1 MKAAALRLAIA
12 PLVVGVIGLLM
23 WETVVVAGHIAP
35 FVLPAPT
42 VIAEQF
48 WASRDVI
55 WRTGLAS
62 GANALVG
69 LILGSIVAVLMA
81 LLASRFDL
89 VHRLSTPMM
98 TALNAL
104 PIIAVA
110 PLLNNMYESTSS
122 LPRRLVVALVVFFPV
137 FHNTLRGLNQV
148 DATHLELM
156 ASYAATGSQTARLVR
171 LPGAIPYLCTGLR
184 QASALSV
191 IAAVVSEYF
200 GGLQDGLG
208 SRITSAAANT
218 AYPRAWAFVLGAC
231 ILGLLFYGVTVVIER
246 LVTPWQRGHAN

>member
-1 MKAAALRLAIA
+1 MKAIRLALA
-12 PLVVGVIGLLM
+12 PLVVGLAGLAL
-23 WETVVVAGHIAP
+23 WEAIVVLGHIAP
-35 FVLPAPT
+35 FVLPAPS

-48 WASRDVI
+48 WAGREVI

-62 GANALVG
+62 GANALAG
-69 LILGSIVAVLMA
+69 LIMGSVAAVLAA
-81 LLASRFDL
+81 LLASRFA
-89 VHRLSTPMM
+89 VFHRLTTPMM
-98 TALNAL
+98 TVLNAL

-148 DATHLELM
+148 SATHLELM

-184 QASALSV
+184 QAAPLSV

-231 ILGLLFYGVTVVIER
+231 ALGLLFYLFTLVIER
-246 LVTPWQRGHAN
+246 VATPWRAR

>member
-1 MKAAALRLAIA
+1 MRAARLALA
-12 PLVVGVIGLLM
+12 PIVVGVIGLAA
-23 WETVVVAGHIAP
+23 WETIVVLGRIAP
-35 FVLPAPT
+35 FVLPAPS

-48 WASRDVI
+48 WTGREVI

-62 GANALVG
+62 GANALAG
-69 LILGSIVAVLMA
+69 LIMGSGAAVAAA
-81 LLASRFDL
+81 LLASRFAWFD
-89 VHRLSTPMM
+89 RL
-98 TALNAL
+98 TAPVMVVLNAL
-104 PIIAVA
+104 PIIAIA

-137 FHNTLRGLNQV
+137 FHNTLRGLRQV
-148 DATHLELM
+148 DPTHLDLM
-156 ASYAATGSQTARLVR
+156 ASYAASGGQIARLVR

-218 AYPRAWAFVLGAC
+218 AYPRAWAFVVGAC
-231 ILGLLFYGVTVVIER
+231 ALGLLFYLVTLALER
-246 LVTPWQRGHAN
+246 LVTPVR